1 MARRTGTSALYGG
14 RGAWLLAAL
23 LALLAAP
30 CPAPAQGAVSV
41 LPVQGLRF
49 GMLSTGMPT
58 VISPLDA
65 GRRATVELVGSGHVT
80 LLFELPQGL
89 RAGAGGPLLPLRF
102 GATDGRVTF
111 PGSGTV
117 LVFDPAAPVSF
128 TLPAGQG
135 GATVWLGASAEPAA
149 AQPPGAYEAAIT
161 VHVVVANPAT

>member
-1 MARRTGTSALYGG
+1 MARRTGTSALFGG

-30 CPAPAQGAVSV
+30 CPAPAQGTVSV

-80 LLFELPQGL
+80 LLLELPQGL
-89 RAGAGGPLLPLRF
+89 RAGGDGGPLLPLRF

-128 TLPAGQG
+128 TLPQG
-135 GATVWLGASAEPAA
+135 GATIWLGGSAEPAS
-149 AQPPGAYEAAIT
+149 AQPPGAYDAAIT

>member
-1 MARRTGTSALYGG
+1 MARRTGTSALFGG

-30 CPAPAQGAVSV
+30 CPAPAQGTVSV

-65 GRRATVELVGSGHVT
+65 GRRATVELVGAGHVT
-80 LLFELPQGL
+80 LLLELPQGL
-89 RAGAGGPLLPLRF
+89 RAGGDGGPLLPLRF

-128 TLPAGQG
+128 TLPAG
-135 GATVWLGASAEPAA
+135 GATIWLGGSAEPAS
-149 AQPPGAYEAAIT
+149 AQPPGAYDAAIT

>member
-1 MARRTGTSALYGG
+1 MARRTGTSAPYGG

-30 CPAPAQGAVSV
+30 CPATAQGTVSV
-41 LPVQGLRF
+41 LPVHGLRF

-58 VISPLDA
+58 VISPMDA
-65 GRRATVELVGSGHVT
+65 SRRATVELVGAGHVT

-89 RAGAGGPLLPLRF
+89 RAGDGGALLPLRF

-128 TLPAGQG
+128 TLPPG
-135 GATVWLGASAEPAA
+135 GATVWLGGAAEPAA
-149 AQPPGAYEAAIT
+149 AQPPGAYDAGIT

>member
-1 MARRTGTSALYGG
+1 MARRSNAVPPRGG
-14 RGAWLLAAL
+14 RVAWRIAAL

-30 CPAPAQGAVSV
+30 CPALAQGTVSV

-49 GMLSTGMPT
+49 GTLSTGMPT

-65 GRRATVELVGSGHVT
+65 SRRATVEVVGSGHVT

-111 PGSGTV
+111 SGSGQV
-117 LVFDPAAPVSF
+117 MVFDPAAPVSF
-128 TLPAGQG
+128 TLPPGG
-135 GATVWLGASAEPAA
+135 GATVWLGGAAEPASG
-149 AQPPGAYEAAIT
+149 QPPGAYEAGIT

>member
-1 MARRTGTSALYGG
+1 MARWTGTSALYGG

-30 CPAPAQGAVSV
+30 CPAHAQGAVSV

-58 VISPLDA
+58 TISPLDA

-128 TLPAGQG
+128 TLPPG
-135 GATVWLGASAEPAA
+135 GATIWLGGSAEPAS
-149 AQPPGAYEAAIT
+149 AQPPGAYDAAIT